1 MRLKRLLSCNLSA
14 ALEKMMLHYT
24 TGVSVIIY
32 RICMPAV
39 SSFPLFCQA
48 QSANF
53 FLFGS
58 TGGAIKCG

>member
-48 QSANF
+48 QSAILALLSVAGLPV
-53 FLFGS
+53 LF
-58 TGGAIKCG
+58 A